1 MRKRAQAQLSSD
13 IGHVSEMEQQYL
25 SELLSYRGGAGS
37 GAYAMLAGNVG
48 ATNGRE
54 ENQRAA
60 GDAFDNGPANK
71 RYRGLNEVGRDE
83 SNVYRQQQQYG
94 QHQPQQ
100 LGSIKIDTFE
110 SHTSG
115 GLEYGQ
121 LAALDAERF
130 GSAGATND
138 ERQYFRGIGSQNQ
151 RQFEQQA
158 AAPPGYDPGYTGTN
172 GVAGNVI
179 GGGGGDVRNSSLNN
193 DLDIAEKYCRDLFLA
208 EEEESQR
215 RKAVI
220 QAEMEKI
227 SVARSVGAVAPQQ
240 TTRMDEEHFQQ
251 RSATTDSRSWRMQQS
266 SESLVFLRFFH

>member
-1 MRKRAQAQLSSD
+1 
-13 IGHVSEMEQQYL
+13 MEQQYL

-37 GAYAMLAGNVG
+37 GAYAMLAGNGG
-48 ATNGRE
+48 ATGKE
-54 ENQRAA
+54 ENRRAA

-71 RYRGLNEVGRDE
+71 RYRGLNEIGRDE